1 MGAESVKIGSV
12 FYCSKNIKKIL
23 KKYQKTIDK
32 RKLMWYNKTSPQE
45 RRYKKVK
52 FLKVLEKIFDEIMFI
67 LTGKG
72 KVADEMVEM
81 DLLDYS
87 GQGRNKYGR

>member
-1 MGAESVKIGSV
+1 M
-12 FYCSKNIKKIL
+12 
-23 KKYQKTIDK
+23 
-32 RKLMWYNKTSPQE
+32 
-45 RRYKKVK
+45 K
-52 FLKVLEKIFDEIMFI
+52 FLKVLEKIFDEIMFL

-87 GQGRNKYGR
+87 GQGRDKNGR